1 MQEKVLAELIRDLA
15 DNYRNDKS
23 VLSTILNDTI
33 SNALFVSNR
42 KNTDNNIQILLP
54 EIKEAVKS
62 IYILRGSEG
71 SSSQSELGT
80 SNSFKN
86 PLEEM
91 EKSIVRNGKRKIY

>member
-1 MQEKVLAELIRDLA
+1 MQEKVLAELIKDLA
-15 DNYRNDKS
+15 DNYRNDKD

-42 KNTDNNIQILLP
+42 SYSNNNIMILLP

-62 IYILRGSEG
+62 IYLQRGSEG
-71 SSSQSELGT
+71 SSSVSELGT

-91 EKSIVRNGKRKIY
+91 KKSIVSNGKRLIY

>member
-1 MQEKVLAELIRDLA
+1 MQEKVLAELIKDLA
-15 DNYRNDKS
+15 DNYRNDKD

-42 KNTDNNIQILLP
+42 SYNNKNIMILLP

-62 IYILRGSEG
+62 IYLQRGSEG
-71 SSSQSELGT
+71 SNSVSELGT

-91 EKSIVRNGKRKIY
+91 KKSIVSTGKRLIY

>member
-1 MQEKVLAELIRDLA
+1 MQEKVLAELIKDLA
-15 DNYRNDKS
+15 DNYRNDKD

-42 KNTDNNIQILLP
+42 SYSNKNIMILLP

-62 IYILRGSEG
+62 IYLQRGSEG
-71 SSSQSELGT
+71 SNSVSELGA

-91 EKSIVRNGKRKIY
+91 KKSIVSNGKRLIY

>member
-1 MQEKVLAELIRDLA
+1 MQEKVLAELIKDLA
-15 DNYRNDKS
+15 DNYRNDKD

-42 KNTDNNIQILLP
+42 SYNNKNIMILLP

-62 IYILRGSEG
+62 IYLQRGSEG
-71 SSSQSELGT
+71 SNSVSELGT

-91 EKSIVRNGKRKIY
+91 KKSIVSNGKRLIY